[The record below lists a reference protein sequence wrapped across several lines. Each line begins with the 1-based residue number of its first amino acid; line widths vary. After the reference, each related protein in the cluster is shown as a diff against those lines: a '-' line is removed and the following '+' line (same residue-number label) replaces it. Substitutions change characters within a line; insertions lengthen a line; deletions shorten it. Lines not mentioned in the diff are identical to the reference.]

1 MVRKRK
7 TKRKKKRICC
17 VGIGCPEW
25 RHCIHVLGDG
35 AKYRPKRKS
44 TLKRMKKC
52 GKRYTSLG
60 KKYKKCLKKERK
72 KTKKRRIKKYRKKRT
87 RKRRGGTIEIISVPA
102 NVEELR
108 DILENVGI
116 STMDWGKT
124 MMVNGKTKKTKP
136 LSKLYDEIE
145 KGETKLAKINNK
157 IKRVVDTVSVKIY
170 DNPQK
175 LYLLYEIS
183 QHDERK
189 ENDPSPNVRGNND
202 MREKMNEG
210 ENPRDA
216 IKRGVAEEL
225 GENYST
231 NIRFF
236 KGTPVMDI
244 DKVDSMEEDSNSYPG
259 LPARYRWYREE
270 AYIPNLTSDTL
281 YPSQG
286 KEQKKQFFTKELK
299 DDGSFKRYIKWEWKK
314 T

>member
-1 MVRKRK
+1 M
-7 TKRKKKRICC
+7 
-17 VGIGCPEW
+17 
-25 RHCIHVLGDG
+25 
-35 AKYRPKRKS
+35 
-44 TLKRMKKC
+44 
-52 GKRYTSLG
+52 
-60 KKYKKCLKKERK
+60 
-72 KTKKRRIKKYRKKRT
+72 
-87 RKRRGGTIEIISVPA
+87 ISIPA
-102 NVEELR
+102 NVKELG
-108 DILENVGI
+108 DILKNI
-116 STMDWGKT
+116 STIDWGKS
-124 MMVNGKTKKTKP
+124 NKTKS
-136 LSKLYDEIE
+136 LSKLLEE
-145 KGETKLAKINNK
+145 VRKGETKLANINGK
-157 IKRVVDTVSVKIY
+157 IKRIVDAVSVKIY

-175 LYLLYEIS
+175 AYLLYEIS

-189 ENDPSPNVRGNND
+189 ENDPDPNVRGNDD

-244 DKVDSMEEDSNSYPG
+244 DKVDPMEEDSNSYPG
-259 LPARYRWYREE
+259 LPALYRWYREE
-270 AYIPNLTSDTL
+270 AYIPNLTSNTL

-314 T
+314 KNNFSQKN